1 MKRKLMRIGN
11 SFGVIFTKDMLD
23 KLDAE
28 CGDTLDVEISERTG
42 EVIIRKSPTGGNQK
56 RFHELGKASI

>member
-11 SFGVIFTKDMLD
+11 SYGVIFTKDMLD

-28 CGDTLDVEISERTG
+28 FGDTLDVEISERTG
-42 EVIIRKSPTGGNQK
+42 EVIIRKSSPNAGQQQL
-56 RFHELGKASI
+56 HELYKASI